1 MSNLQNEVQQHL
13 SDDVIMQLS
22 RQVGAQDPNQVK
34 SAAFNIAE
42 LLLNAISRSANNQ
55 NSGSGLYGAI
65 EKDHD
70 GGILGNLMGILSG
83 QKAVNNPKTMNGEG
97 IISHLLG
104 KQQLEA
110 AQLIS
115 QSSGLNFFKTGVL
128 MQLIAPVVMGVVGQT
143 RKSSG
148 FDLGGLA
155 KVLMGGQQ
163 QQQQQQKSQG
173 GGGLADVFGKLLD
186 RDGDGSM
193 MDDLLNIGMNMMKK

>member
-1 MSNLQNEVQQHL
+1 MSNLMHSVQQHL

-34 SAAFNIAE
+34 SAAFNCAE
-42 LLLNAISRSANNQ
+42 LLLNAISRNANNQ
-55 NSGSGLYGAI
+55 DRGSGLYGAI

-83 QKAVNNPKTMNGEG
+83 KQQVENKSTMNGEA
-97 IISHLLG
+97 IIGHLLG

-115 QSSGLNFFKTGVL
+115 QASGLNFFKSGVL
-128 MQLIAPVVMGVVGQT
+128 MQLIAPIVMGTVGQT

-155 KVLMGGQQ
+155 KVLMGGTQQ
-163 QQQQQQKSQG
+163 QQQSQG
-173 GGGLADVFGKLLD
+173 GGGLGSVFGKLLD